1 MMKYVMLLIVATL
14 AAAVFALADVVGK
27 VDNTAHAQAG
37 PPSNVSA
44 ANGANPGEAV
54 VSWDA
59 VAGASA
65 YRVGWLAVSDYEAN
79 RANDQWRERFAYSD
93 VNASSSYT
101 VTRLTPGIAYY
112 FITGRKQGD
121 DIVWSAWAT
130 LPLNS
135 GALPCPSQPA
145 DAPSTTSALRVSN
158 GSRLGQVVVSWD
170 VVAGT
175 TGYRVG
181 WLAVPDFEANRDND
195 RWRERFAYS
204 DISGGSSYYTV
215 TRLTPAIAYYFILG
229 RKQGDDIVWSQ
240 WAALALN
247 ADAVA
252 CPPSGPTQNFPVS
265 AVGGD
270 YDHDDDGLVEVRTLA
285 QLNVIRLDPDGNS
298 LVDIDAL
305 PEYLAAFPGALDDMG
320 CPADGCK
327 GYELATNLDFDT
339 NGSGAADAGDAY
351 WNDGAGWEP
360 ISLSRNATFDGNG
373 YTIVN
378 LYINLPN
385 LPYAQY
391 PIGLFGSNG
400 GTIRNVVLD
409 GVDVT
414 GGRSGFRSGVGG
426 LVGAN
431 YGAIGGSTV
440 NGTVTGNDYVGGLV
454 GFSEHATISG
464 STARVAVTGNDYVGG
479 LVGHNGGYAI
489 GRRPAISG
497 SAASGTVTGNDYVG
511 GLVGQNSSGTISD
524 SAASGAVT
532 GDDYVG
538 GLAGSNW
545 ASREWNGIISG
556 STASGAVSGRD
567 YVGGLVGFNREQGT
581 ISGST
586 ASGAVSGNNRVGGLV
601 GFNDRYSTI
610 SNSNASGDV
619 SGGGGVGGLVG
630 WNGERGT
637 ISGSAA
643 SGTVTGNDYVGG
655 LVGRNRATIS
665 GSMTSGVVSG
675 NDYVGGLV
683 GENRGDISD
692 SAASGTVT
700 GNDYVGGLV
709 GRNRATIS
717 SSMTSGAVSGND
729 YVGGLVGGNSDTISA
744 SKAEGDATG
753 RFYVGGL
760 VGLNYRTI
768 EDSTASGNVVGVR
781 FRGALVGAND
791 GGTLAN
797 SIGTGTVTARQ

>member
-37 PPSNVSA
+37 TPSNVSA
-44 ANGANPGEAV
+44 TNGANPGEAV
-54 VSWDA
+54 VSWDP
-59 VAGASA
+59 VAGASE
-65 YRVGWLAVSDYEAN
+65 YRVGWLAVADYQAN
-79 RANDQWRERFAYSD
+79 IDNDRWRERFAYSD

-145 DAPSTTSALRVSN
+145 VAPSTTSALRVSN

-181 WLAVPDFEANRDND
+181 WLAVSDYEANRTND

-215 TRLTPAIAYYFILG
+215 TRLTPGIAYYFILG

-385 LPYAQY
+385 FSYAQY
-391 PIGLFGSNG
+391 LIGLFGSNG

-414 GGRSGFRSGVGG
+414 GGRRGFGFRSGVGG

-464 STARVAVTGNDYVGG
+464 STA
-479 LVGHNGGYAI
+479 
-489 GRRPAISG
+489 
-497 SAASGTVTGNDYVG
+497 SGTVTGNDHVG

-610 SNSNASGDV
+610 SDSAASGDV

-637 ISGSAA
+637 ISGSTA
-643 SGTVTGNDYVGG
+643 SGAVSGNNRVGG
-655 LVGRNRATIS
+655 LVGFNDRYSTISNSDASGDVSGGGDVGGLVGKNESGSISDSAASGAVSGNNRVGGLVGWNGERGTIS
-665 GSMTSGVVSG
+665 GSMTSGAVSG

-683 GENRGDISD
+683 GLNYGTISG
-692 SAASGTVT
+692 STASGV
-700 GNDYVGGLV
+700 
-709 GRNRATIS
+709 
-717 SSMTSGAVSGND
+717 VSGND

-760 VGLNYRTI
+760 VGLNWGAI
-768 EDSTASGNVVGVR
+768 EDCAASGNVAGVR

-791 GGTLAN
+791 GGTIAN

>member
-14 AAAVFALADVVGK
+14 AAAGFALADVVGK

-37 PPSNVSA
+37 TPSNVSA

-65 YRVGWLAVSDYEAN
+65 YRVGWLAVADYEAN
-79 RANDQWRERFAYSD
+79 IDNDRWRERFAYSD

-121 DIVWSAWAT
+121 NIVWSAWAT

-145 DAPSTTSALRVSN
+145 VAPSTTSALRVSN

-215 TRLTPAIAYYFILG
+215 TRLTPGIAYYFILG

-270 YDHDDDGLVEVRTLA
+270 YDHDDDGLIEVRTLA

-351 WNDGAGWEP
+351 WNDSAGWEP

-414 GGRSGFRSGVGG
+414 DGRSGFRSGVGG

-431 YGAIGGSTV
+431 YGAIGSSTV
-440 NGTVTGNDYVGGLV
+440 NGTVTGDDYVGGLV
-454 GFSEHATISG
+454 GFSEH
-464 STARVAVTGNDYVGG
+464 
-479 LVGHNGGYAI
+479 
-489 GRRPAISG
+489 
-497 SAASGTVTGNDYVG
+497 
-511 GLVGQNSSGTISD
+511 
-524 SAASGAVT
+524 
-532 GDDYVG
+532 
-538 GLAGSNW
+538 
-545 ASREWNGIISG
+545 
-556 STASGAVSGRD
+556 
-567 YVGGLVGFNREQGT
+567 
-581 ISGST
+581 
-586 ASGAVSGNNRVGGLV
+586 
-601 GFNDRYSTI
+601 
-610 SNSNASGDV
+610 
-619 SGGGGVGGLVG
+619 
-630 WNGERGT
+630 GT

-655 LVGRNRATIS
+655 LVGRNSATIS
-665 GSMTSGVVSG
+665 GSTVNGTVTG

-683 GENRGDISD
+683 GWNRGRGTISGSTASGTVSGNDHVGGLVGFGWNGAISGSTASGTVSGNDHVGGLVGQNSSGPISD

-709 GRNRATIS
+709 GWNRERGTISGSMASGDVSGGGGVGGLVGFNDRYSTISDSAASGDVSGVGDVGGLVGRNGGSSSGSTATVFGAINPGGAISGGTASGTVTGNDYVGGLVGRNSATIS

-729 YVGGLVGGNSDTISA
+729 YVGGLVGVNSDTISA

-781 FRGALVGAND
+781 FRGSLVGAND
-791 GGTLAN
+791 GGTIAN